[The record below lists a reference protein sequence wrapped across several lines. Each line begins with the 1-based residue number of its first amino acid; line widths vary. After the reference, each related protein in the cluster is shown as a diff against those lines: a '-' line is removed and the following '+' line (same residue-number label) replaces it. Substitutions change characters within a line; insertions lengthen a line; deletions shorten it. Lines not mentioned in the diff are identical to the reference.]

1 MKNKLINDREF
12 KKECEEYLSKLF
24 GIIIKQRKFLE
35 FNKSHTAFDNS
46 LYYSCSFYAYGFLY
60 KIKFIRILKLG
71 PYAWVCERIDKD
83 GFIEDV
89 EIGNTIS
96 EACEKLKK
104 EIEEKEDE
112 K

>member
-24 GIIIKQRKFLE
+24 GIIIKQRKFLTFE
-35 FNKSHTAFDNS
+35 SLNTTYDNS
-46 LYYSCSFYAYGFLY
+46 LYFRCKFYVNGFL
-60 KIKFIRILKLG
+60 RIIEFREVIISG
-71 PYAWVCERIDKD
+71 IYRWVYVCLDKD
-83 GFIEDV
+83 DYV
-89 EIGNTIS
+89 EKMGIGNTIS